1 MRPHH
6 SFGILSS
13 LILLGT
19 AALSPAAVLAA
30 APPTVKTRSVNY
42 TQSDLSDPAAT
53 AELYRRIQR
62 AARIVCE
69 QPVALEIDRYMEFK
83 KCYDRAVDT
92 AVANVGASALTAV
105 HHRKTQRLAA
115 G

>member
-1 MRPHH
+1 MRPCH

-13 LILLGT
+13 LALLGT
-19 AALSPAAVLAA
+19 AALSATAALA
-30 APPTVKTRSVNY
+30 APPPIVETRNVNY

-53 AELYRRIQR
+53 AELYKRIQR

-69 QPVALEIDRYMEFK
+69 QPFRREIDHYMEFK

-92 AVANVGASALTAV
+92 AVANVDASALTAV
-105 HHRKTQRLAA
+105 HHRKSQRLAA